1 MEKIMENSREWETET
16 KCRYYLNGH
25 YAKKSNAYFTTQKND
40 TASGNVWEFKGGYVV
55 AKKSYN
61 GALIEEITENY

>member
-1 MEKIMENSREWETET
+1 MEKIAENSRIWEAGN

-25 YAKKSNAYFTTQKND
+25 YAKKGNAYFTANKND
-40 TASGNVWEFKGGYVV
+40 TSGKMVYSFKAGYIVS
-55 AKKSYN
+55 KKSYN